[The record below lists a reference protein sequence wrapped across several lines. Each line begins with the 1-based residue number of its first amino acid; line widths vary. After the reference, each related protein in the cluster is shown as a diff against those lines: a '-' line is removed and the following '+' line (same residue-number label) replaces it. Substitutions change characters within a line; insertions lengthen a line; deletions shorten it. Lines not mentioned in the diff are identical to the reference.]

1 MDGLIPIGQVGGLPF
16 ANVGLVA
23 PYGALANVGA
33 LRPGY
38 FRRDANQASRELQR
52 QLKLQENLME
62 EQRKQQMAMQAF
74 ANQQQMLNQVSSYN
88 IAQNPGVMPI
98 QSPYAANIPG
108 GNPFAPSPASP
119 PVSPPANAR
128 PVPLGAPAAVQ
139 MAAIAGATPGTAT
152 LTFTSQDPFWLYDL
166 YIECETQN
174 LGYIESLTLGSQNI
188 RAGNGGIQP
197 ATYWSSANFNQGKLQ
212 GYFINSTQSLVVVC
226 RNLSTATNWVVG
238 TLSGASVR

>member
-1 MDGLIPIGQVGGLPF
+1 MNMIPIGNVGALPF
-16 ANVGLVA
+16 ANVGLV
-23 PYGALANVGA
+23 PNYNALANVGA
-33 LRPGY
+33 LG
-38 FRRDANQASRELQR
+38 RRYQNRQANEASRELRR
-52 QLKLQENLME
+52 QLELQQDLME
-62 EQRKQQMAMQAF
+62 EQRKQNQAI
-74 ANQQQMLNQVSSYN
+74 ANFNQQQQMLGAMSGYN
-88 IAQNPGVMPI
+88 VAQNPGVMPI

-139 MAAIAGATPGTAT
+139 MAAISGSTPGTAT

-174 LGYIESLTLGSQNI
+174 LAYVESLTLGSQNI

-197 ATYWSSANFNQGKLQ
+197 ATYWAASNFNQGKLQ
-212 GYFINSTQSLVVVC
+212 GYFINSTQSLVVVV
-226 RNLSTATNWVVG
+226 RNLSGATNWCMG
-238 TLSGASVR
+238 TCSGASVR